1 MIIGIVCFII
11 FLFTVYQLSK
21 DDFLFIRKG
30 VNVENVF
37 NVIFLGLPI
46 VLFTAR
52 LFYVLFNPRWNYLN
66 PLIFFVVPYFPGLSL
81 VGGILGAWIFVSLYT
96 KNKKIPSA
104 RLLDMLSLS
113 FLLTICFGILIGAA
127 EIIFKNRVLGVEE
140 IGRGILVGMLY
151 IVFLLQFIKGSWI
164 EGSMS
169 YLIVVTLCFFELLQQ
184 GTFALLHQA
193 FSFPA
198 LIANSVMVLLFL
210 ILFVKKQRIFSK
222 LLGK

>member
-52 LFYVLFNPRWNYLN
+52 LFYVLFNPSWNYLN

-169 YLIVVTLCFFELLQQ
+169 YLIVVTLCFFELLQL